1 MTKPLP
7 LPALYQRAYDV
18 AGIVSDCRHIA
29 STLCDIVPDTILGI
43 SIDDISRLGALASA
57 VARLMQTAEE
67 AADAVASDLHDL
79 HISLTQ
85 GA

>member
-1 MTKPLP
+1 MPKTHP

-29 STLCDIVPDTILGI
+29 STLADVVPDTIHGI
-43 SIDDISRLGALASA
+43 SVDDIGRLQGLASA
-57 VARLMQTAEE
+57 VTRLMAKAEE

>member
-1 MTKPLP
+1 MPKPLP

-18 AGIVSDCRHIA
+18 AGIVSDCRQIA
-29 STLCDIVPDTILGI
+29 STLQEVVPDSLHGI
-43 SIDDISRLGALASA
+43 SADDLGRLGGLASA
-57 VARLMQTAEE
+57 VARLMQSAEE

-79 HISLTQ
+79 HISLTK